1 MVSEVIDVRR
11 AWIKALLLD
20 KVNEAPV
27 VLLEIEGT
35 EKVVPIW
42 IGPCE
47 AYALALALDGV
58 KLERPL
64 THDLIFNLLE
74 SLDVSIEMVVIHSV
88 KNNTFYANLV
98 LKDLTYG
105 EEEGEDTPFI
115 EIDARPSDSMILA
128 VKRGIPIYV
137 SNEIINEHAVD
148 IKHINIVEDEEN
160 EDEKFK
166 KFVGNLDIDA
176 FRRFLEERRKGEE
189 EGEDEEE

>member
-1 MVSEVIDVRR
+1 MRR

-20 KVNEAPV
+20 KVNDAPV
-27 VLLEIEGT
+27 VLLEVEGT
-35 EKVVPIW
+35 NKVVPIW

-58 KLERPL
+58 KFERPL
-64 THDLIFNLLE
+64 THDLIFNVLE
-74 SLDVSIEMVVIHSV
+74 SLDVAVEMVVIHTV

-98 LKDLTYG
+98 LKDMTYG
-105 EEEGEDTPFI
+105 EEEGEEPPFV

-128 VKRGIPIYV
+128 VKGGIPIYV
-137 SNEIINEHAVD
+137 SNEIVNEHAID
-148 IKHINIVEDEEN
+148 IQQISIVEDEEN

-176 FRRFLEERRKGEE
+176 FRKFLEERKKKEEGEE
-189 EGEDEEE
+189 EGE